1 MQLTRYVNGRFCTMH
16 GKDYGLI
23 ENGEMQ
29 VADGRIQYIGTAELA
44 PDNGGERID
53 LQGALITP
61 GLIDC
66 HTHLVYGGHRAN
78 EFEMR
83 LNGASY
89 ADIAKA
95 GGGIVSTVAATR
107 AANVD
112 TLFEQAS
119 KRLQHWLAEGV
130 TTIEIKS
137 GYGLDLASER
147 KMLQVATRLGEQHPI
162 SVRRTFLGAHAVP
175 TEFAGKADHYLDY
188 LIDEVLPTLHQE
200 QLVDAVDVFCESIG
214 FSWAQ
219 SERMLKAARRHSLP
233 IKIHAEQLSNLQGA
247 KKAAEM
253 DALSADHLEFLDPN
267 DVPTLAKHGTVAVL
281 LPAAFYFLR
290 ETQLPPMEALRQHK
304 VPIALASDSNPGSS
318 PAESLL
324 LMLNM
329 ACTLF
334 RMTPLEALQGVTIHA
349 AKALGAVDEIG
360 SLERGKF
367 ADFAAFDCQHPAELS
382 YRIGAN
388 PCVGRSYRGA
398 FSWR

>member
-1 MQLTRYVNGRFCTMH
+1 
-16 GKDYGLI
+16 
-23 ENGEMQ
+23 
-29 VADGRIQYIGTAELA
+29 
-44 PDNGGERID
+44 
-53 LQGALITP
+53 
-61 GLIDC
+61 
-66 HTHLVYGGHRAN
+66 
-78 EFEMR
+78 
-83 LNGASY
+83 
-89 ADIAKA
+89 
-95 GGGIVSTVAATR
+95 
-107 AANVD
+107 
-112 TLFEQAS
+112 
-119 KRLQHWLAEGV
+119 
-130 TTIEIKS
+130 
-137 GYGLDLASER
+137 
-147 KMLQVATRLGEQHPI
+147 
-162 SVRRTFLGAHAVP
+162 
-175 TEFAGKADHYLDY
+175 
-188 LIDEVLPTLHQE
+188 
-200 QLVDAVDVFCESIG
+200 
-214 FSWAQ
+214 
-219 SERMLKAARRHSLP
+219 
-233 IKIHAEQLSNLQGA
+233 
-247 KKAAEM
+247 M

>member
-1 MQLTRYVNGRFCTMH
+1 MQLTRYVNGRFCTMQD
-16 GKDYGLI
+16 KDYGLV

-29 VADGRIQYIGTAELA
+29 VADGRIQYIGAAELA

-53 LQGALITP
+53 LQGALVTP

-107 AANVD
+107 AASVD

-147 KMLQVATRLGEQHPI
+147 KMLQVATRLGEQHKI

-175 TEFAGKADHYLDY
+175 PEFAGKADQYLDY

-200 QLVDAVDVFCESIG
+200 RLVDAVDVFCESIG
-214 FSWAQ
+214 FSWVQ
-219 SERMLKAARRHSLP
+219 SERMLETACRLSLP

-253 DALSADHLEFLDPN
+253 NALSADHLEFLDPV
-267 DVPTLAKHGTVAVL
+267 DVPMLAKHGTVAVL

-349 AKALGAVDEIG
+349 AKALGAANEIG
-360 SLERGKF
+360 SLEHGKF
-367 ADFAAFDCQHPAELS
+367 ADFAVFDCQHPAELS

-388 PCVGRSYRGA
+388 PCIGRGYRGM
-398 FSWR
+398 FSWL

>member
-1 MQLTRYVNGRFCTMH
+1 MQ
-16 GKDYGLI
+16 GKDYGLV

-29 VADGRIQYIGTAELA
+29 VADGRIQYIGAAKMA

-107 AANVD
+107 AASVEI
-112 TLFEQAS
+112 LFEQAS
-119 KRLQHWLAEGV
+119 KRLKHWLAEGV

-175 TEFAGKADHYLDY
+175 PEFAGKADQYLDY

-200 QLVDAVDVFCESIG
+200 RLVDAVDVFCESIG

-219 SERMLKAARRHSLP
+219 SERMLEAARRLSLP

-253 DALSADHLEFLDPN
+253 DALSADHLEFLNPV

-290 ETQLPPMEALRQHK
+290 ETKLPPMEALRQHK

-349 AKALGAVDEIG
+349 AKALGAANEIG

-367 ADFAAFDCQHPAELS
+367 ADFAVFDCQHPAELS

-388 PCVGRSYRGA
+388 SCIGRGYRGA